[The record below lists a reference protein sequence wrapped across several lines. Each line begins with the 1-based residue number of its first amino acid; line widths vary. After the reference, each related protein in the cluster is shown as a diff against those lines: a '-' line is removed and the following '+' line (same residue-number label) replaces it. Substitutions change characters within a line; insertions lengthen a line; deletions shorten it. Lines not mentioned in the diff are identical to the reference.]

1 MRIIVSDSCCLI
13 DLRKV
18 ALLETFVSLPA
29 EILIPDVLFEEE
41 LLRFTPAEKER
52 LLQRGLTVASIPGPG
67 VARAQVIQR
76 NNPALSIHDSFAFV
90 LAESNPGCILLTG
103 DRRLR
108 LLAETEK
115 IEVHGVLWAIDELHQ
130 ASLAT
135 AAKLYHAL
143 RLLEQEPTVRLPLRE
158 LRARIRHYQSLL
170 DT

>member
-1 MRIIVSDSCCLI
+1 MRIIISDSCCLI

-18 ALLETFVSLPA
+18 ALLQTFVSLPD

-52 LLQRGLTVASIPGPG
+52 LIQMGLQVTSIPGAG

-76 NNPALSIHDSFAFV
+76 ENPALSIHDSFAFV
-90 LAESNPGCILLTG
+90 LAERNPGCILLTG

-108 LLAETEK
+108 VLAETET
-115 IEVHGVLWAIDELHQ
+115 IEVHGVLWAIDELYQ

-135 AAKLYHAL
+135 AEKLYHAL
-143 RLLEQEPTVRLPLRE
+143 RLFERDQTVRLPQRE
-158 LRARIRHYQSLL
+158 LRARIRHYQSLMG
-170 DT
+170 

>member
-1 MRIIVSDSCCLI
+1 
-13 DLRKV
+13 
-18 ALLETFVSLPA
+18 LLKTFVSLPD

-52 LLQRGLTVASIPGPG
+52 LIQMGLQVTSIPGPG

-76 NNPALSIHDSFAFV
+76 DNPALSINDCFAFV

-115 IEVHGVLWAIDELHQ
+115 IEVHGLLWAIDKLHQ

-135 AAKLYHAL
+135 VEKLYHAL
-143 RLLEQEPTVRLPLRE
+143 LFFEQDRTVRLPQRE
-158 LRARIRHYQSLL
+158 LRARIRHYQSLMA
-170 DT
+170 